1 MFKTLMAAAM
11 FASTSA
17 VVPGTDAS
25 ENTLKEMIKRSVI
38 YPAHLESTSE
48 AEIVLVRFVAEPC
61 GSLRV
66 EEINSSNPAFGAYV
80 AEKIEGQRVEP
91 AMATGEPV
99 LMKFRF
105 VRE

>member
-1 MFKTLMAAAM
+1 MLKTFIAAAM
-11 FASTSA
+11 FATGT
-17 VVPGTDAS
+17 PGLSPTESPD
-25 ENTLKEMIKRSVI
+25 NLLKEKVKRSVS
-38 YPAHLESTSE
+38 YPAHLVQELET
-48 AEIVLVRFVAEPC
+48 EIVLVRFVAEPC

-91 AMATGEPV
+91 AMATGQPV